1 MSETA
6 ATTEAIDAPFE
17 DTPDKKPRKVNKAPY
32 VIEEI
37 VRLGDLHTETGDA
50 AHDNTEVAMFVSGDH
65 DDTGAAKKWI
75 KANMDKVKGKKLR
88 IVAIKYAGTPEAIET
103 KTVVRF

>member
-1 MSETA
+1 MSKATA
-6 ATTEAIDAPFE
+6 
-17 DTPDKKPRKVNKAPY
+17 TPEPAGDVEVPGKKPRKVNKAPY

-37 VRLGDLHTETGDA
+37 VRLGDLNGADTGDA
-50 AHDNTEVAMFVSGDH
+50 AHDNTEVALFVSGDH

-75 KANMDKVKGKKLR
+75 RANMDKVKGKKLR